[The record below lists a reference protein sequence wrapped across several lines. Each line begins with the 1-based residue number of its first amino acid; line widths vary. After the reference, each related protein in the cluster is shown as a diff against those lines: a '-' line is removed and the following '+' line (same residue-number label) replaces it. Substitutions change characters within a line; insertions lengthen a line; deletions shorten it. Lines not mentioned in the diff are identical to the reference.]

1 MYATNTSVDYSC
13 VCACVCVTNTSLLN
27 IPLCVCMCVT
37 NTDIMEKR
45 LNIESV
51 LLTIKCMW
59 TKYFM

>member
-1 MYATNTSVDYSC
+1 MI
-13 VCACVCVTNTSLLN
+13 LLN
-27 IPLCVCMCVT
+27 IPLCVCVYVCT
-37 NTDIMEKR
+37 NTDIKEKKK